1 MARKRHRE
9 YLADVP
15 QCGICTTTIH
25 QHEKII
31 ALCGNYNSTAHI
43 ALTEPFVRYPVEDFH
58 VYMTERYEYGVADD
72 NSLNHATSPEFC
84 AMHLGCYQI
93 FQQVCSVTGEEAL
106 NRLWILTAWKHPW
119 RGMERLY
126 LSNNVVDEEALEKTA
141 RIGGISRLYSLP
153 REIVHIIKQYSEN
166 SVFWRCMM
174 AIQLAAWIS
183 RTSPQ
188 PVRAM
193 PLKNV
198 LSWERNG
205 ELRRV
210 EPLSPSL
217 PVIKLTIDCEGIRK
231 MERLPARPQYS
242 KLWSRP
248 ADHLAYIVEDEASLE
263 GVKVQLKDGRF
274 RLKLPR
280 QLRNVRL
287 HVWNS
292 PTPPNLSLCMGYPKK
307 ITPIQRF
314 NVIELSEI
322 LGITFYLNATVVL
335 ALHIHLTEQEST
347 LWTDKAVL
355 EEKRPDAHFSEPIR
369 VYLPLPKGDRI
380 TYLGANGSDDRLNVI
395 FVRME
400 KAGDITI
407 GQRQPGCGEDKVLA
421 AQNSVSLVYCEPNK
435 REMLSFFGAYQ
446 ASPATFDVA
455 SRPTFADPGANQ
467 MGRFT
472 YYSWASLD
480 GVSSVR
486 IFYEDDFDFCRGL
499 MFYYENGAS
508 RTVGDCRVQRDR
520 EATANKPTQICFRT
534 KIPEIESHENGIGT
548 VCKLRV
554 EFEHHN
560 GHDDE
565 RWHCLPFK
573 GIIRFWIA
581 GEFSWLSVE
590 Q

>member
-1 MARKRHRE
+1 MA
-9 YLADVP
+9 
-15 QCGICTTTIH
+15 
-25 QHEKII
+25 
-31 ALCGNYNSTAHI
+31 
-43 ALTEPFVRYPVEDFH
+43 VR
-58 VYMTERYEYGVADD
+58 
-72 NSLNHATSPEFC
+72 
-84 AMHLGCYQI
+84 
-93 FQQVCSVTGEEAL
+93 
-106 NRLWILTAWKHPW
+106 
-119 RGMERLY
+119 
-126 LSNNVVDEEALEKTA
+126 
-141 RIGGISRLYSLP
+141 
-153 REIVHIIKQYSEN
+153 
-166 SVFWRCMM
+166 
-174 AIQLAAWIS
+174 LAAWIS

-193 PLKNV
+193 PLRSV
-198 LSWERNG
+198 LSWERDG

-210 EPLSPSL
+210 EPSSPPL
-217 PVIKLTIDCEGIRK
+217 PVIKLTIDCEGIRR

-248 ADHLAYIVEDEASLE
+248 ANHLAYIVEDEASLE

-314 NVIELSEI
+314 NVVELSEI
-322 LGITFYLNATVVL
+322 RGITFYLNTTVVL
-335 ALHIHLTEQEST
+335 AMHIHLTEQEST

-355 EEKRPDAHFSEPIR
+355 EEKRPDVIFSEPIR
-369 VYLPLPKGDRI
+369 VYLPLPKGDQI
-380 TYLGANGSDDRLNVI
+380 TYLGANGSDDRLNAI

-407 GQRQPGCGEDKVLA
+407 GQRQGGTGEDKILA

-435 REMLSFFGAYQ
+435 REMLPFFGAYQ
-446 ASPATFDVA
+446 ASPAIFDVS
-455 SRPTFADPGANQ
+455 SRPIFANPSANW
-467 MGRFT
+467 MGPFT

-520 EATANKPTQICFRT
+520 EATVKTPTQICFRT
-534 KIPEIESHENGIGT
+534 KIPESDNGENGIGT

-565 RWHCLPFK
+565 LWHCLPFR
-573 GIIRFWIA
+573 GIMRFWIA
-581 GEFSWLSVE
+581 RGFSWLSVE

>member
-1 MARKRHRE
+1 
-9 YLADVP
+9 
-15 QCGICTTTIH
+15 
-25 QHEKII
+25 
-31 ALCGNYNSTAHI
+31 
-43 ALTEPFVRYPVEDFH
+43 
-58 VYMTERYEYGVADD
+58 
-72 NSLNHATSPEFC
+72 
-84 AMHLGCYQI
+84 MHLGCYQI
-93 FQQVCSVTGEEAL
+93 VQQVGHVADEESL
-106 NRLWILTAWKHPW
+106 NRLWILSAWKNPW
-119 RGMERLY
+119 RGMERLR
-126 LSNNVVDEEALEKTA
+126 LSNDIIDDEVLEKTA
-141 RIGGISRLYSLP
+141 RFGGIPLLCSLP
-153 REIVHIIKQYSEN
+153 REIIHMIKQYSEE

-174 AIQLAAWIS
+174 AIRLAACIH

-193 PLKNV
+193 PLRSV

-205 ELRRV
+205 ELRRI
-210 EPLSPSL
+210 EPSSPSL
-217 PVIKLTIDCEGIRK
+217 PVIQLTIDCEGIRK
-231 MERLPARPQYS
+231 MERLPTRPQYS
-242 KLWSRP
+242 GRWSRP
-248 ADHLAYIVEDEASLE
+248 AKHLAYIVEDEASLE

-280 QLRNVRL
+280 QLRNIRL

-292 PTPPNLSLCMGYPKK
+292 PTPPDLSLCMGYPKK

-314 NVIELSEI
+314 NVVELSEI
-322 LGITFYLNATVVL
+322 RGITFYLNTTVVL
-335 ALHIHLTEQEST
+335 AMHIHLTEQEST
-347 LWTDKAVL
+347 FWTDTAVL
-355 EEKRPDAHFSEPIR
+355 EEKRPDAIFSEPIR

-380 TYLGANGSDDRLNVI
+380 TYLGANGSDGRLNVI

-407 GQRQPGCGEDKVLA
+407 GQRQGNCGEDKVLA
-421 AQNSVSLVYCEPNK
+421 VQNSVSLVYCEPNK

-446 ASPATFDVA
+446 ASPATFDVT
-455 SRPTFADPGANQ
+455 SRPTFADTGANR

-472 YYSWASLD
+472 YCSWASLD

-520 EATANKPTQICFRT
+520 EAAVNKPTQICFRT
-534 KIPEIESHENGIGT
+534 KIPESDNGENGIGT

-554 EFEHHN
+554 EFDHHN

-565 RWHCLPFK
+565 RWHCRPFR

-581 GEFSWLSVE
+581 GGFSWLYVE

>member
-1 MARKRHRE
+1 MCQ
-9 YLADVP
+9 V
-15 QCGICTTTIH
+15 
-25 QHEKII
+25 
-31 ALCGNYNSTAHI
+31 CGNYNSTAHI
-43 ALTEPFVRYPVEDFH
+43 ALTEPFARYPLKDFD
-58 VYMTERYEYGVADD
+58 VYMRERYETSFADD
-72 NSLNHATSPEFC
+72 NSPNHATSPEFC

-93 FQQVCSVTGEEAL
+93 VQQVGHVADEESL
-106 NRLWILTAWKHPW
+106 NRLWILTAWKNPW
-119 RGMERLY
+119 RGMERLR
-126 LSNNVVDEEALEKTA
+126 LSNDIIDDEVLEKTA
-141 RIGGISRLYSLP
+141 RFGGIPLLCSLP
-153 REIVHIIKQYSEN
+153 REIIHMIKRYSED

-174 AIQLAAWIS
+174 AIRLAAWIS

-193 PLKNV
+193 PLRSV
-198 LSWERNG
+198 FSWERNG
-205 ELRRV
+205 ELRRI
-210 EPLSPSL
+210 EPLSPPL

-231 MERLPARPQYS
+231 MERLPTRPQYS
-242 KLWSRP
+242 GRWSRP
-248 ADHLAYIVEDEASLE
+248 AKHLAYIVEDEASLE

-292 PTPPNLSLCMGYPKK
+292 PTPPNLSLCMVYPKK
-307 ITPIQRF
+307 IMPIQRF
-314 NVIELSEI
+314 NVVELSEI
-322 LGITFYLNATVVL
+322 RGITFYLNTTVVL
-335 ALHIHLTEQEST
+335 AMHIHLTEQEST

-355 EEKRPDAHFSEPIR
+355 EEKRPDAIFSEPIR

-407 GQRQPGCGEDKVLA
+407 GQRQPGTGEDKVLA
-421 AQNSVSLVYCEPNK
+421 AQSSVSLVYCEPNK
-435 REMLSFFGAYQ
+435 REMLPFFGAYQ
-446 ASPATFDVA
+446 ASPATLDVA
-455 SRPTFADPGANQ
+455 SRPIFAEIGANR

-486 IFYEDDFDFCRGL
+486 IFYEDDFEFCRGL

-508 RTVGDCRVQRDR
+508 RTVGDCRVQIDR
-520 EATANKPTQICFRT
+520 EATVDKPTQICFRT
-534 KIPEIESHENGIGT
+534 KVPESENGENGIGT

-560 GHDDE
+560 GHDE
-565 RWHCLPFK
+565 RWHCLPFR

-581 GEFSWLSVE
+581 GGFSWLSVE

>member
-9 YLADVP
+9 YLADIP
-15 QCGICTTTIH
+15 QCGICSTTIY

-43 ALTEPFVRYPVEDFH
+43 ALTEPFVRYPLKDFH
-58 VYMTERYEYGVADD
+58 VYMIDEYETSFADD
-72 NSLNHATSPEFC
+72 NSPNHATSPEFC
-84 AMHLGCYQI
+84 AMHMGCYQI
-93 FQQVCSVTGEEAL
+93 FQQVCSVAGEEAL
-106 NRLWILTAWKHPW
+106 NRLWILTAWKYPW
-119 RGMERLY
+119 RGMERLC
-126 LSNNVVDEEALEKTA
+126 LSNNIVDEEALEKTA
-141 RIGGISRLYSLP
+141 RIGGISQLCSLP
-153 REIVHIIKQYSEN
+153 IEIIHMIKQYSEE

-174 AIQLAAWIS
+174 AIRLAAWIS

-193 PLKNV
+193 PLRSV

-210 EPLSPSL
+210 EPSSPSL
-217 PVIKLTIDCEGIRK
+217 PVIKLTIDCEGIRR
-231 MERLPARPQYS
+231 MERLPTRPQYS
-242 KLWSRP
+242 GRWSRP
-248 ADHLAYIVEDEASLE
+248 ANHLAYIVEDEASLE

-292 PTPPNLSLCMGYPKK
+292 PTPPNLSLCMGYPQK
-307 ITPIQRF
+307 IIPIQRF
-314 NVIELSEI
+314 NVVELSEI
-322 LGITFYLNATVVL
+322 RGITFYLDTTVVV
-335 ALHIHLTEQEST
+335 AMHIHLTEQEST

-355 EEKRPDAHFSEPIR
+355 EEKRPDAVFSEPIR

-407 GQRQPGCGEDKVLA
+407 GQRQPNCGEDKVLA
-421 AQNSVSLVYCEPNK
+421 LQNPVSLVYCEPNK
-435 REMLSFFGAYQ
+435 REMLPFFGAYQ

-455 SRPTFADPGANQ
+455 SRPIFADPGANQ
-467 MGRFT
+467 MGQFT

-480 GVSSVR
+480 GVSSVV
-486 IFYEDDFDFCRGL
+486 IFYEDDLDFCRGL

-508 RTVGDCRVQRDR
+508 RTVGDCRVQMDR
-520 EATANKPTQICFRT
+520 EATVDKPTQICYRT
-534 KIPEIESHENGIGT
+534 KIPEIGNYENGIGT

-554 EFEHHN
+554 EFEHHS

-565 RWHCLPFK
+565 RWHCRPFS

-581 GEFSWLSVE
+581 GGFSWLSVE